1 MCRSEGLASIPL
13 DTSENLRKVLKNN
26 VVFEETRMQDT
37 NLVRNV
43 ALFGHGNCGKTSLA
57 EAMLYS
63 AGKIGRL
70 GKVDDGSAA
79 MDYEEEEI
87 SRNISISSS
96 FHNYQ
101 WKKHNVFLIDTPGDD
116 NFFNETVFAS
126 QVCDS
131 AIFTMDAVL
140 GVKGQTIKFAK
151 ILEQKKI
158 PTLIAVSKM
167 DRERANFLGCVDQ
180 IKESLPFKAV
190 ILHLP
195 IGAEDN
201 FQGFVDI
208 ASGKAFLFDG
218 EKGNIKSTEVPSDL
232 QAQVASLQEAL
243 MEAVAETDDEL
254 IEKFL
259 EEGVLT
265 IEEITTGLR
274 KGMARAVISPIC
286 VCSAT
291 HNKGVTPILDVINA
305 YLPSPKERAAIPA
318 TKDNGEATLV
328 QPDESGP
335 LAALVFKTMADPYT
349 GRLTIFRVFS
359 GVAKG
364 DSFYNANKKLS
375 ERFGQLY
382 VLEGKEQKPTDY
394 AGPGM
399 IIGVAKL
406 KETVTGDTLCDASSP
421 LLLPAAEAMK
431 PVISYA
437 VSAKKGDE
445 EKVFSSI
452 TKLLDEDLTLQ
463 ITRQQ
468 ETKQVLLSGVGRVHL
483 DVVGARI
490 KRKFGVEMELTVPK
504 IPYRETIRSSA
515 RVQGRHKKQS
525 GGRGQFGDCWIEIS
539 PLPGGKYEFADQ
551 IVGGVI
557 PQQYRPAVDKGIQEA
572 MERGVLAG
580 YPVTDIKIALVDGS
594 FHNVDSSEM
603 AFKIAGSLAF
613 KKGAQEA
620 GLILLEPYVNMEIRV
635 GKEHVGDVMG
645 DLNSRRGKVMG
656 MDSADGMEI
665 INAQVPQSEIQTY
678 ATDLT
683 SMTGGLG
690 SFTISYAHYEEVPSQ
705 IAEKII
711 AEANLQNG

>member
-1 MCRSEGLASIPL
+1 
-13 DTSENLRKVLKNN
+13 
-26 VVFEETRMQDT
+26 MQDT
-37 NLVRNV
+37 NMVRNV
-43 ALFGHGNCGKTSLA
+43 ALLGHGNSGKTSLA
-57 EAMLYS
+57 EAMLFS
-63 AGKIGRL
+63 AGKIGRM
-70 GKVDDGSAA
+70 GRVDDGTAA
-79 MDYEEEEI
+79 MDYEEEET
-87 SRNISISSS
+87 SRKISISTS

-101 WKKHNVFLIDTPGDD
+101 WKKHDVFLLDTPGDD
-116 NFFNETVFAS
+116 NFLNETIFAAH
-126 QVCDS
+126 VCDS
-131 AIFTMDAVL
+131 AIFTMDAVI

-151 ILEQKKI
+151 ILKKRNT
-158 PTLIAVSKM
+158 PTIIAVSKM
-167 DRERANFLGCVDQ
+167 DRERANFQLCVDQ
-180 IKESLPFKAV
+180 IRESMPFKPV

-201 FQGFVDI
+201 FQGYVDLVT
-208 ASGKAFLFDG
+208 GKAFLFDG
-218 EKGNIKSTEVPSDL
+218 DKGNLKPVDVPSDM
-232 QAQVASLQEAL
+232 QAEVASLQEAL
-243 MEAVAETDDEL
+243 MESVAETDDEL

-259 EEGVLT
+259 EEGVLST
-265 IEEITTGLR
+265 EELVGGLR
-274 KGMARAVISPIC
+274 RGLARAAISPVC

-291 HNKGVTPILDVINA
+291 LNKGVTAIMEVINN
-305 YLPSPKERAAIPA
+305 YMPSPKDCAPMPA
-318 TKDNGEATLV
+318 TKDNGETV
-328 QPDESGP
+328 SIQPDENGP
-335 LAALVFKTMADPYT
+335 FTALVFKTMADPYA

-359 GVAKG
+359 GTAKG
-364 DSFYNANKKLS
+364 DTFYNANKKTA

-382 VLEGKEQKPTDY
+382 VLEGKEQKATDY
-394 AGPGM
+394 VGPGM
-399 IIGVAKL
+399 IIAVPKL
-406 KETVTGDTLCDASSP
+406 KETVTGDTLCESANP
-421 LLLPAAEAMK
+421 VLLPSPEPLK

-463 ITRQQ
+463 ITRQP

-490 KRKFGVEMELTVPK
+490 KRKFGVEMELSVPK

-539 PLPGGKYEFADQ
+539 PLPGGHYEFVDQ

-580 YPVTDIKIALVDGS
+580 YPVIDIKVALVDGS
-594 FHNVDSSEM
+594 YHTVDSSEM

-620 GLILLEPYVNMEIRV
+620 GLVLLEPYVNMEIRV

-665 INAQVPQSEIQTY
+665 INAQVPQAEVQAY

-690 SFTISYAHYEEVPSQ
+690 SFTVTPSHYEEVPSH
-705 IAEKII
+705 IADKII
-711 AEANLQNG
+711 AESNVQNG